1 MTQPR
6 RASRANAI
14 LRLTA
19 AVKPD
24 AVSLSFGYPATPLD
38 TR

>member
-1 MTQPR
+1 MTQQR

-19 AVKPD
+19 AVKLD
-24 AVSLSFGYPATPLD
+24 DVSLSFGDPATPVD
-38 TR
+38 AR